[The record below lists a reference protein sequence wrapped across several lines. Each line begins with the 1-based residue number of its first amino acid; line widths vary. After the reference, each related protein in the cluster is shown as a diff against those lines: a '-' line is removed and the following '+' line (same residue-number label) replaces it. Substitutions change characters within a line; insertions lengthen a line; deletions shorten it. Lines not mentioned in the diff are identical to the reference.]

1 MEIIKITGK
10 YVNSGKIELENSK
23 TVSWDVL
30 SNENPP
36 AIPFGS
42 KLELVITFNEK
53 DFLSGTNGFVW
64 ATYDLRQAEI
74 IKETL
79 LAQNIGSEIK
89 GEKLGNIILYVIKIL
104 SKNEIEDA
112 KNFIWKG
119 DSGLRLKPDWNYKP
133 GEINPSFEQWLSGN

>member
-10 YVNSGKIELENSK
+10 YVNTGKIELENSK
-23 TVSWDVL
+23 TINWDVL
-30 SNENPP
+30 SNENLP

-42 KLELVITFNEK
+42 KLELIITFNEK

-64 ATYDLRQAEI
+64 ATYYLRQAEI

-89 GEKLGNIILYVIKIL
+89 SDKLGNIMLYVIKIL

-119 DSGLRLKPDWNYKP
+119 NSGLRLKPDWNYKS
-133 GEINPSFEQWLSGN
+133 GEINQSFEQWLSGD